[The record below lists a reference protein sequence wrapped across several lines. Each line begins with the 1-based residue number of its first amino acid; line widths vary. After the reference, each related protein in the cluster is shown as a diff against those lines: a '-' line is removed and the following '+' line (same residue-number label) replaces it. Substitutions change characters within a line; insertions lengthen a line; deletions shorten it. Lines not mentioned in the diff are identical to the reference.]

1 MATNGTF
8 DVTAAKRPN
17 PGRFLARIH
26 EQRAQGSNQEE
37 AAEEHHRLQIAARDD
52 MRARPQP

>member
-37 AAEEHHRLQIAARDD
+37 AAEEHHRLQIAARD
-52 MRARPQP
+52 RS